1 MSAREERRR
10 KSKIKRQLNKDE
22 IRQCK
27 EIFSDVTMNGEN
39 MKSSPIHNN
48 LPLAFR
54 AYAEALERVQ

>member
-1 MSAREERRR
+1 MSAREVRRR

-22 IRQCK
+22 IRQCI
-27 EIFSDVTMNGEN
+27 EIFSDATMNGGT
-39 MKSSPIHNN
+39 MKRSIIHNN

>member
-22 IRQCK
+22 IKQCL
-27 EIFSDVTMNGEN
+27 EIFSDATMNGVT
-39 MKSSPIHNN
+39 MKRPIIHNN

-54 AYAEALERVQ
+54 AYAEAIERVR